1 MIKQRWGRG
10 PMTDKVKRVMK
21 RTGAA
26 IASAA
31 IAYQVCLSVNLRA
44 QAPIV
49 AIAVGIWACVIA
61 DLIHDAFG
69 P

>member
-1 MIKQRWGRG
+1 
-10 PMTDKVKRVMK
+10 MTDKAIRLIK

-26 IASAA
+26 IASAM
-31 IAYQVCLSVNLRA
+31 IAYQICISLSLQA

-49 AIAVGIWACVIA
+49 AIAVGIWAWVIA
-61 DLIHDAFG
+61 RLIHDAFG